1 VEYLQKL
8 LDDIGLGARRLRM
21 VNLSSAMGNQFATFT
36 DEMAAEIDELGP
48 NPLRI
53 NDQEIE
59 DTNNL

>member
-21 VNLSSAMGNQFATFT
+21 VNLSSAMGNQFATLT
-36 DEMAAEIDELGP
+36 DEMAAAIDELGP

-53 NDQEIE
+53 NGQEIE
-59 DTNNL
+59 DTG

>member
-21 VNLSSAMGNQFATFT
+21 VNLSSAMGNQFAAFT

-48 NPLRI
+48 NPLKI
-53 NDQEIE
+53 NGQEIE
-59 DTNNL
+59 NAG